1 MPDSAEE
8 DITQPLLEHDSALS
22 SSQACAWSVQCP
34 VDHGCWVSWASAESA
49 EGPHPAERRQPSAQP
64 LQGNTIS
71 RPGGYDE
78 EAAQGP
84 VASGNPADDSYLQAL
99 PRATSKWRG
108 QRALMAAWLLSSI
121 ATFLPSIF
129 FPFLWTLGGMAGFV
143 GSCWYFCHYCG
154 LKAARDIA
162 ANVQVG
168 SMPP

>member
-1 MPDSAEE
+1 MSLVLVRSGPGQHSTLL
-8 DITQPLLEHDSALS
+8 ITDL
-22 SSQACAWSVQCP
+22 
-34 VDHGCWVSWASAESA
+34 WVFWASAESA
-49 EGPHPAERRQPSAQP
+49 EAPSLADERQPSAQL
-64 LQGNTIS
+64 LQENRVTS
-71 RPGGYDE
+71 SAEYDE

-84 VASGNPADDSYLQAL
+84 FASGNPADDSYLQAL
-99 PRATSKWRG
+99 PRATSKWRA

-129 FPFLWTLGGMAGFV
+129 FPFLWTMGGMAGIF

-168 SMPP
+168 PTPPFHSVTVASAR